1 MRTIAG
7 SGAIEASLTRPVLT
21 VGNFDGVH
29 LGHRAIVD
37 TVVQRAQA
45 LDGASIVYTFEP
57 HPRRI
62 LQPERAPN
70 LLTTLDQKI
79 ELLEQAGVDVLIVEP
94 FSLDFAKTPAE
105 DFIRRN
111 IHERIAPLEVY
122 VGYDFHFGR
131 DREGSMRMLT
141 EMGPLLG
148 FAVTIIPEV
157 TLEQGDV
164 NSTRIRELL
173 AEGRVETAN
182 AMLGRPYTVR
192 GSVMKGDARGREVG
206 FPTANLDPANE
217 ILPAH
222 GVFAGWVRFLDAGEP
237 AQESVWPAVANVG
250 TRPTFHDGG
259 RVLAEAHLIDFDG
272 DLYGR
277 RIEFAF
283 VHHLRA
289 ERRFDGVEALR
300 AQIQADVLEAR
311 QRLEAT

>member
-7 SGAIEASLTRPVLT
+7 SEAIDQPLPRPVLT

-29 LGHRAIVD
+29 RGHRAIVD
-37 TVVQRAQA
+37 TVVQRARA
-45 LDGASIVYTFEP
+45 LAGTSIVYTFDP
-57 HPRRI
+57 HPRKI
-62 LQPERAPN
+62 LRPENAPS

-94 FSLDFAKTPAE
+94 FSFEFAKTSAE
-105 DFIRRN
+105 DFIRQS
-111 IHERIAPLEVY
+111 IHARIAPLEVY

-157 TLEQGDV
+157 TMEQGDV

-173 AEGRVETAN
+173 AEGRMETAN
-182 AMLGRPYTVR
+182 EMLGRPYTLR
-192 GSVMKGDARGREVG
+192 GAVTRGEARGRGLG
-206 FPTANLDPANE
+206 FPTANLDPEND

-222 GVFAGWVRFLDAGEP
+222 GVYAGRVRFLDEGEP
-237 AQESVWPAVANVG
+237 ARESVWPAVANVG
-250 TRPTFHDGG
+250 TRPTFHDDG

-277 RIEFAF
+277 RIELAF
-283 VHHLRA
+283 VHRLRP
-289 ERRFDGVEALR
+289 ERRFDGVDALR
-300 AQIQADVLEAR
+300 AQIGADVLEAR
-311 QRLEAT
+311 RRLEST